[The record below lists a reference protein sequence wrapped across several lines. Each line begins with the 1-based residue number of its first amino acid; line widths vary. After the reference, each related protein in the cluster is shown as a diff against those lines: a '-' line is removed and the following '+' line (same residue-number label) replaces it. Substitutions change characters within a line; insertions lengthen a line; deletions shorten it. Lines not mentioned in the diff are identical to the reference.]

1 MPSLPFAY
9 RVILFAALALPLA
22 SCGKGDSQN
31 SSAVAMNNLEV
42 VDGTASDAM
51 TDLDGVKS
59 EGTPLAANA
68 TDAPGNNASRASA
81 KNADPAENAADTEV
95 IADQ

>member
-1 MPSLPFAY
+1 MPSLPFTY

-22 SCGKGDSQN
+22 SCGKGESQN
-31 SSAVAMNNLEV
+31 SSAVAMNNMEV
-42 VDGTASDAM
+42 IDGTASDAM

-59 EGTPLAANA
+59 EGTTLASNA
-68 TDAPGNNASRASA
+68 SDTPGNSSSRASA